1 VLTRVKAVTLG
12 AAFAVAALAAQP
24 VSAAPI
30 LGGQLY
36 YTGGDVTVTT
46 LPVTS
51 GYVSELGLYDST
63 FTLLTFLTND
73 EPPGVSV
80 TFNPGALG
88 VAVGQELIFGIE
100 IVAPPLPDVLFMG
113 PASRNADNVAHAT
126 VDGPKLD
133 AVYGLG
139 LGYEVGFED
148 ILGGGDQDYDDNR
161 FFFQGG
167 IVQQVPEPAS
177 LTLLGLAAAGLIARR
192 RRQ

>member
-1 VLTRVKAVTLG
+1 L
-12 AAFAVAALAAQP
+12 AVAALAATP
-24 VSAAPI
+24 VSAAPV

-46 LPVTS
+46 LPVSS
-51 GYVSELGLYDST
+51 GFTTALSLYDST
-63 FTLLTFLTND
+63 FTALTFLTND
-73 EPPGVSV
+73 EPSAVSV
-80 TFNPGALG
+80 TFNPGAYG
-88 VAVGQELIFGIE
+88 IAVGQELIFGIQ
-100 IVAPPLPDVLFMG
+100 ITAPPNFAGQTFFMG
-113 PASRNADNVAHAT
+113 PAARNSDNVVHAK

-133 AVYGLG
+133 AVYNLG

-148 ILGGGDQDYDDNR
+148 IPGGGDFDYDDNR

>member
-1 VLTRVKAVTLG
+1 MLTRMKAVTLG
-12 AAFAVAALAAQP
+12 GAVAVAALAAQP
-24 VSAAPI
+24 VSAAPV
-30 LGGQLY
+30 LGGQLF

-51 GYVSELGLYDST
+51 GFVSELGLYDST
-63 FTLLTFLTND
+63 FTLLTYLTND

-80 TFNPGALG
+80 TFNPGTYG
-88 VAVGQELIFGIE
+88 VAVGQELIFGIK
-100 IVAPPLPDVLFMG
+100 IVQPPTNVQFFMG
-113 PASRNADNVAHAT
+113 PAARNPDGIFHAT

-133 AVYGLG
+133 VVYGLG

-148 ILGGGDQDYDDNR
+148 ILGGGDLDYDDNR

-177 LTLLGLAAAGLIARR
+177 LTLLGLAAAGLVARR

>member
-1 VLTRVKAVTLG
+1 MHMLTRVKAVTLG
-12 AAFAVAALAAQP
+12 GALAVAALAAQP

-46 LPVTS
+46 LPVSS
-51 GYVSELGLYDST
+51 GYVSELGLYDSA
-63 FTLLTFLTND
+63 FNLLTYLTND

-88 VAVGQELIFGIE
+88 VAVGQELIFGIR
-100 IVAPPLPDVLFMG
+100 IVQPPTNVEYFMG
-113 PASRNADNVAHAT
+113 PAARNPDGVLHAT
-126 VDGPKLD
+126 VDGPKVL
-133 AVYGLG
+133 APYG

-148 ILGGGDQDYDDNR
+148 LFGGGDQDYDDNR

-167 IVQQVPEPAS
+167 IDQVPEPAS